1 MIASTYILISF
12 TVLAQTLMLSEAT
25 EYVCHPLYLAQ
36 IYFNSNCW
44 LTVTTCITRNDVKTC
59 YWVLLIKSQILTV
72 LNYNND
78 NNTMFSEDLMVMCR
92 HALVKHSACKASVM
106 NKGTE
111 SYIWKHQTLTI
122 KTYPV
127 LVLPPFWCTAVE
139 PVLVMVNKCLG
150 NLILGIFSLSINKA
164 ACLIE
169 TQLVCSSEECGLS
182 FTHSS
187 IFISEFLWGF
197 CS

>member
-1 MIASTYILISF
+1 M
-12 TVLAQTLMLSEAT
+12 
-25 EYVCHPLYLAQ
+25 
-36 IYFNSNCW
+36 
-44 LTVTTCITRNDVKTC
+44 KTC

-72 LNYNND
+72 LNYNHE
-78 NNTMFSEDLMVMCR
+78 NNTMFSENLMVMCR

-164 ACLIE
+164 ACLID

-187 IFISEFLWGF
+187 ILLVNFCGAFAPSENKRVYLVL
-197 CS
+197 SILAL